1 MKLQWSLETYLILNS
16 KMENCRKTSNN
27 KVFAFSENR
36 SSLTLLNKDEVS
48 SISIHVD
55 GCEIHDNGV
64 KCDFLH
70 IAKDIEMYIELKGHD
85 ISHAMNQ
92 IERTIGLLSADKK
105 KQKKIS
111 YIICTRSP
119 LTSTEIQLFDRKFRE
134 KFNSKLII
142 KSSPFTDSY

>member
-1 MKLQWSLETYLILNS
+1 MKLHWSLETYLILNS
-16 KMENCRKTSNN
+16 KMGNCRKTSKN
-27 KVFAFSENR
+27 KVFTFKENR
-36 SSLTLLNKDEVS
+36 SLLTLLNKDEVS
-48 SISIHVD
+48 SITIKVD
-55 GCEIHDNGV
+55 GCEINDDGI

-70 IAKDIEMYIELKGHD
+70 IAKEIEMYIELKGQD
-85 ISHAMNQ
+85 LTHAMNQ
-92 IERTIGLLSADKK
+92 IERTIGLLSLDKK

-119 LTSTEIQLFDRKFRE
+119 LSSTEIQSFDRKFRE